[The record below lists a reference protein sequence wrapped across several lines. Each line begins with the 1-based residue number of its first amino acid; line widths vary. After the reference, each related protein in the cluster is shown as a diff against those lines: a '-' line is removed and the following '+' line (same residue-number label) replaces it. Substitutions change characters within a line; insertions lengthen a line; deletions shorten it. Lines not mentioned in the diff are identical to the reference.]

1 MTIFFVRILLI
12 SMKNTTNATSIR
24 TGPVGPLLVRLALP
38 VLAGLTFNLLYNI
51 VDTWFIARIDT
62 SDPWLVGSTGLVFP
76 LFFIF
81 LASSFGI
88 TGGVSSLVSRAIGSG
103 RTDELDRTAESGG
116 GLALAASAVILLGMY
131 PFARPLLVLFGG
143 SGKVLEYG
151 LEYLLW
157 LLPTVP
163 FMLLSAV
170 FTGILQGEGRTKQM
184 MTSMMIGTVA
194 NIVLDPVLM
203 FGCGMGIAGAG
214 LATAIGNALT
224 FAYLVAVFRFRKSAV
239 AIHWKVRN
247 VSAPVVGEILRVGLP
262 QSALNYLASVSFIF
276 YNRMMTDVAPVMLT
290 SFTLYSR
297 LEQVA
302 LIPLWA
308 MSSALSTV
316 AGQAAGAHDVK
327 RMREASRRASFISLG
342 VCGALLVGYVLSSPL
357 TFRAFQSDPT
367 VLETALFIAPWMA
380 ASTFVSVPIFMITTV
395 MTTAGFAG
403 RSLAFTA
410 FRIYCV
416 SVPLCAI
423 GAYAIGKNIGSV
435 MACILISS
443 VIGLCV
449 AFAVRARFFAGLSSG
464 RLAIRFSRD
473 DKVGNA

>member
-1 MTIFFVRILLI
+1 ME
-12 SMKNTTNATSIR
+12 NTSNATSIR
-24 TGPVGPLLVRLALP
+24 SGPVGPILVRLALP

-51 VDTWFIARIDT
+51 VDTWFIARIDP

-88 TGGVSSLVSRAIGSG
+88 SGGVCSLVARAIGSG
-103 RTDELDRTAESGG
+103 KTDELDRTAESGVF
-116 GLALAASAVILLGMY
+116 LALAASAIILGAMY
-131 PFARPLLVLFGG
+131 PFARPLLALFGG

-151 LEYLLW
+151 MEYLLW

-163 FMLLSAV
+163 FMLLASV

-194 NIVLDPVLM
+194 NCALDPVLM

-214 LATAIGNALT
+214 LATAIGNALS
-224 FAYLVAVFRFRKSAV
+224 FAYLVAVFKFRKSAV
-239 AIHWKVRN
+239 AVHWKARN
-247 VSAPVVGEILRVGLP
+247 VSAPVAGEILRVGLP

-276 YNRMMTDVAPVMLT
+276 YNRMMIDVAPVMLT

-316 AGQAAGAHDVK
+316 AGQAAGAHDVR
-327 RMREASRRASFISLG
+327 RMREASRRATVISLG
-342 VCGALLVGYVLSSPL
+342 VCGTLLVAYVLTSPL
-357 TFRAFQSDPT
+357 TFRAFQTDPT

-380 ASTFVSVPIFMITTV
+380 AGTFLSVPIFMITTV

-416 SVPLCAI
+416 SVPLCAV

-435 MACILISS
+435 MACILVSS
-443 VIGLCV
+443 AIGLLV
-449 AFAVRARFFAGLSSG
+449 AFAVRARFFAGLASG
-464 RLAIRFSRD
+464 RLSIRLSRETGPAGD
-473 DKVGNA
+473 AGSGA

>member
-1 MTIFFVRILLI
+1 
-12 SMKNTTNATSIR
+12 MKNTSNATSIR
-24 TGPVGPLLVRLALP
+24 SGPVGPILVRLALP

-88 TGGVSSLVSRAIGSG
+88 SGGVSSLVARAIGAG
-103 RTDELDRTAESGG
+103 KTDELDRTAESGVF
-116 GLALAASAVILLGMY
+116 LALAASAIILGVMY
-131 PFARPLLVLFGG
+131 PFSRPLLVLFGG

-151 LEYLLW
+151 MQYLLW

-163 FMLLSAV
+163 FMLLGSV

-194 NIVLDPVLM
+194 NCVLDPVLM

-214 LATAIGNALT
+214 LATAIGNALS
-224 FAYLVAVFRFRKSAV
+224 FVYLVAVFRFRKSVVAV
-239 AIHWKVRN
+239 HWKARN

-262 QSALNYLASVSFIF
+262 HSTLNYLSSVSFIF

-308 MSSALSTV
+308 MSGALSTV
-316 AGQAAGAHDVK
+316 AGQAAGAHDIP
-327 RMREASRRASFISLG
+327 RMREASRRATVISLG
-342 VCGALLVGYVLSSPL
+342 VCGTLLVAYVLSSPL
-357 TFRAFQSDPT
+357 TFRAFQTDPT

-380 ASTFVSVPIFMITTV
+380 AATFVSVPIFMITTV
-395 MTTAGFAG
+395 MTTAGFAA
-403 RSLAFTA
+403 RSLSFTA

-416 SVPLCAI
+416 SVPLCAL
-423 GAYAIGKNIGSV
+423 GSYAIGKNIGSV
-435 MACILISS
+435 MAFILASS
-443 VIGLCV
+443 CIGLAV
-449 AFAVRARFFAGLSSG
+449 ALAVRARFFAGLASG
-464 RLAIRFSRD
+464 RLSIRLSRETGPEAGASAD
-473 DKVGNA
+473 A